1 MINKLITRFKTFKR
15 NLNEMVSSPI
25 SPEVKLSRLDK
36 EFSRGLPVELREGL
50 TYLITGE
57 KDSIASTVAAEV
69 EHRRAM
75 IASEGSKQVPIW
87 YSPKPGSADGQIEKH
102 LRPSPGKI
110 LDFTMERIARTGKNE
125 RWGTFLYLLVKQY
138 QCECGIELGSCAGLS
153 ALYFS
158 ASPLL
163 KKLLTVEGS
172 APLAA
177 IAADTLRHRKGVTV
191 MNCLF
196 DDAIDRLSSSDSE
209 LFDFAY
215 IDGHHEKV
223 ATIHYFDRLVPLLK
237 AGAIVIFDDVSWSDD
252 MRQAWHGL
260 SQRPEFSHAV
270 DLGAIGICVMKTL
283 QEQSLSTRAWNLQSL
298 TGKHAIGKPLGW
310 NE

>member
-1 MINKLITRFKTFKR
+1 MDKLINRLETFKTILR
-15 NLNEMVSSPI
+15 QVVSSPI
-25 SPEVKLSRLDK
+25 SPEVKLSRLDA
-36 EFSRGLPVELREGL
+36 EFRKGLPSELREGL
-50 TYLITGE
+50 KYLITGE
-57 KDSIASTVAAEV
+57 KDSATSKVAAEV
-69 EHRRAM
+69 EHRREM
-75 IASEGSKQVPIW
+75 IASESNKQVPIW
-87 YSPKPGSADGQIEKH
+87 YSPKPGSADGQNGNNV
-102 LRPSPGKI
+102 RPSPGKI
-110 LDFTMERIARTGKNE
+110 LDFSMERIAKTGKDE

-158 ASPLL
+158 ASPSL

-177 IAADTLRHRKGVTV
+177 IAADTLRHREGVTV

-196 DDAIDRLSSSDSE
+196 DDAIDRLSRSDFE

-223 ATIHYFDRLVPLLK
+223 ATIHYFNRLVPLLK

-252 MRQAWHGL
+252 MRQAWHNL
-260 SQRPEFSHAV
+260 SQRAEFSHAV
-270 DLGAIGICVMKTL
+270 DLGAIGICVMKTA
-283 QEQSLSTRAWNLQSL
+283 EEKNLSSRLWNLQAI